1 MYKRQLVIGAAASGK
16 SAYAESLCLGHDGPR
31 VYLATMEPFGEE
43 GARRIARHRALREG
57 KGFSTLE
64 RTREVGAAVPGLPR
78 GCTLLLE
85 DVGNLVANELFA
97 EGGLSPRDPD
107 AAARE
112 VLGGIERLAQAAAYT
127 VVVTVDVFADGMRY
141 DEGTEAWRRALA
153 RVNAGV
159 AALADRAVE
168 VVYGIPVWMK
178 GEMCIRDSVR
188 GVWAVDTWARCAGL
202 AVSNP
207 EAIKRVSAR
216 LLSGG
221 RVALYSDMPIS
232 GQPPEG
238 VDIASDRARADIVV
252 SPFAGAN
259 AGASVRA
266 AETTG
271 EVMPAGETGKPAGV
285 RAQAPAPEPLRLVV
299 PCIVAGIGCRRGACA
314 EAIEEAFLLACGQ
327 AGISPSAVREAATID
342 VKAHEDVY
350 KRQVATDSSM
360 VPL

>member
-1 MYKRQLVIGAAASGK
+1 MTVTLVIGAAASGK

-43 GARRIARHRALREG
+43 GARRIARHHLQSSRRRPRTASGGTAMLREG

-64 RTREVGAAVPGLPR
+64 RTRDVGAAVPGLPR

-112 VLGGIERLAQAAAYT
+112 VLEGIERLAQAAAHT

-168 VVYGIPVWMK
+168 VVCGIPVWMK
-178 GEMCIRDSVR
+178 GEGPTR
-188 GVWAVDTWARCAGL
+188 
-202 AVSNP
+202 
-207 EAIKRVSAR
+207 
-216 LLSGG
+216 
-221 RVALYSDMPIS
+221 
-232 GQPPEG
+232 
-238 VDIASDRARADIVV
+238 
-252 SPFAGAN
+252 
-259 AGASVRA
+259 
-266 AETTG
+266 
-271 EVMPAGETGKPAGV
+271 
-285 RAQAPAPEPLRLVV
+285 
-299 PCIVAGIGCRRGACA
+299 
-314 EAIEEAFLLACGQ
+314 
-327 AGISPSAVREAATID
+327 
-342 VKAHEDVY
+342 
-350 KRQVATDSSM
+350 
-360 VPL
+360 

>member
-1 MYKRQLVIGAAASGK
+1 MTVTLVIGAAASGK

-64 RTREVGAAVPGLPR
+64 RTRDVGAAVPGLPR

-159 AALADRAVE
+159 AALAE
-168 VVYGIPVWMK
+168 L
-178 GEMCIRDSVR
+178 C
-188 GVWAVDTWARCAGL
+188 C
-202 AVSNP
+202 
-207 EAIKRVSAR
+207 R
-216 LLSGG
+216 LPK
-221 RVALYSDMPIS
+221 V
-232 GQPPEG
+232 
-238 VDIASDRARADIVV
+238 
-252 SPFAGAN
+252 
-259 AGASVRA
+259 
-266 AETTG
+266 
-271 EVMPAGETGKPAGV
+271 
-285 RAQAPAPEPLRLVV
+285 
-299 PCIVAGIGCRRGACA
+299 
-314 EAIEEAFLLACGQ
+314 
-327 AGISPSAVREAATID
+327 PSAVLRALLAVVLAASIFVMIVSANERYRVAGD
-342 VKAHEDVY
+342 FAQFPI
-350 KRQVATDSSM
+350 RQNWAEPRA
-360 VPL
+360 PLRYAVNSPSLLRFSPA

>member
-1 MYKRQLVIGAAASGK
+1 MAVTLVIGAAASGK

-64 RTREVGAAVPGLPR
+64 RTRDVGAAVPGLPR

-112 VLGGIERLAQAAAYT
+112 VATAYT

-141 DEGTEAWRRALA
+141 DEGTEAWRRVLA

-168 VVYGIPVWMK
+168 VVCGIPVWMK
-178 GEMCIRDSVR
+178 GEGPTR
-188 GVWAVDTWARCAGL
+188 
-202 AVSNP
+202 
-207 EAIKRVSAR
+207 
-216 LLSGG
+216 
-221 RVALYSDMPIS
+221 
-232 GQPPEG
+232 
-238 VDIASDRARADIVV
+238 
-252 SPFAGAN
+252 
-259 AGASVRA
+259 
-266 AETTG
+266 
-271 EVMPAGETGKPAGV
+271 
-285 RAQAPAPEPLRLVV
+285 
-299 PCIVAGIGCRRGACA
+299 
-314 EAIEEAFLLACGQ
+314 
-327 AGISPSAVREAATID
+327 
-342 VKAHEDVY
+342 
-350 KRQVATDSSM
+350 
-360 VPL
+360 

>member
-1 MYKRQLVIGAAASGK
+1 MTVTFVIGAAASGK

-64 RTREVGAAVPGLPR
+64 RTRDVGAAVPGLPR
-78 GCTLLLE
+78 SCTLLLE

-168 VVYGIPVWMK
+168 VVCGIPVWMK
-178 GEMCIRDSVR
+178 GEGPTR
-188 GVWAVDTWARCAGL
+188 
-202 AVSNP
+202 
-207 EAIKRVSAR
+207 
-216 LLSGG
+216 
-221 RVALYSDMPIS
+221 
-232 GQPPEG
+232 
-238 VDIASDRARADIVV
+238 
-252 SPFAGAN
+252 
-259 AGASVRA
+259 
-266 AETTG
+266 
-271 EVMPAGETGKPAGV
+271 
-285 RAQAPAPEPLRLVV
+285 
-299 PCIVAGIGCRRGACA
+299 
-314 EAIEEAFLLACGQ
+314 
-327 AGISPSAVREAATID
+327 
-342 VKAHEDVY
+342 
-350 KRQVATDSSM
+350 
-360 VPL
+360 